1 MTRPSPRPLLG
12 IAFMLA
18 AMVVLPFIDVLAK
31 KLGEAGMSI
40 LLVVWARAVFGSL
53 LALPFA
59 LHSNGLAVL
68 VPAQPLMH
76 LGRAALLFS
85 ATWFFFVA
93 LTYLPIA
100 DALAIFF
107 VNPLFV
113 TVLSALVLGEKVG
126 PRRWVAVAIGFVG
139 TLIIIRP
146 GMIEL
151 NPGTLYAL
159 AAGFTLGAF
168 FVTTRAL
175 AGSAPATVLSLHT
188 TGLGA
193 LVLSF
198 AMPLVWV
205 APTPTEWLM
214 LAGIG
219 VIATFGHFLVT
230 WAYEQAEASLL
241 APFAFT
247 EIIGAVALGWWFWGH
262 LPDRWTVVGVSILIA
277 SAVYISMR
285 ERQIARGGRD
295 TTPLPAAGEAPSK
308 G

>member
-198 AMPLVWV
+198 VMPLVWV

-262 LPDRWTVVGVSILIA
+262 LPDQWTVVGVSILIA

>member
-1 MTRPSPRPLLG
+1 MTRPAPRPLLG

-18 AMVVLPFIDVLAK
+18 AMAVLPFIDVLAK

-40 LLVVWARAVFGSL
+40 LIVVWARAVFGSL

-59 LHSNGLAVL
+59 LRSNGLSVL
-68 VPAQPLMH
+68 LPAQPFMH

-113 TVLSALVLGEKVG
+113 TVLSALVLGEMVG
-126 PRRWVAVAIGFVG
+126 PRRWAAVAVGFIG

-193 LVLSF
+193 LVLSL
-198 AMPLVWV
+198 AMPFVWEQ
-205 APTPTEWLM
+205 PTPTEWWM

-230 WAYEQAEASLL
+230 WAYERAEASLL

-247 EIIGAVALGWWFWGH
+247 EITGAVALGWWFWGD
-262 LPDRWTVVGVSILIA
+262 LPDRWTVLGVSILIA
-277 SAVYISMR
+277 SAIYISMR
-285 ERQIARGGRD
+285 ERQLAQAEKVSP
-295 TTPLPAAGEAPSK
+295 PLPAAAKAPSIQ
-308 G
+308 